1 VDTEDPNSGTNL
13 TERTPEAKL
22 KGHVEYLLNSVNNLG
37 GRCSVFANGTQCT
50 TYEQFWSAI
59 QNEPQALDTIR
70 ETLKCGRS
78 PSAPVHPL
86 ILDMSKLH
94 QEGETCY
101 QKILDEANKG
111 NPYYFGSANCN
122 GGLPIPKPNDGVKYW
137 FTGKIDGMSNV
148 RPLGIELKGEP
159 HAATHTPD
167 GGLNNSHLDVL
178 QQSVEKAHALASV
191 HGLVANVGIFAI
203 TFNKQ
208 WLVWMSRRWEAD
220 VLLETLEVLSVSP
233 ESISILWDELNVLAL
248 NSPASIYTDPT
259 DAAAILRFLHSVH
272 PRAVGYCR
280 VVPVGKSHSTVY
292 AVTFPQLFT
301 QRDVRYLGVSSHI
314 KHIAVKVVETA
325 ESFNRETECLR
336 KIWTYLTAES
346 IFEAANFYALGATSS
361 TETESWSLDW
371 INFKTSFGTAANLI
385 IKSSQSTQP
394 WWWQSL
400 LPSDMNIRGC
410 IIMRC
415 GEYKQPLAYR
425 NREVKKRAADCCAWW
440 MRIIHQAGVI
450 HRDIRMRNVVE
461 FRSWFRPYSVNGD
474 YKYVLPQGED
484 MTQSCYEWQLID
496 LGLGCSAD
504 NKDAIIINTKSGQYY
519 GAGVSVRN
527 KGTGRREFSYRWGV
541 HDDFEMLLTL
551 QQQLLTSKWE

>member
-203 TFNKQ
+203 NFNKQ

-220 VLLETLEVLSVSP
+220 VLLERARTDTLKADPEWVSYC
-233 ESISILWDELNVLAL
+233 SIA
-248 NSPASIYTDPT
+248 
-259 DAAAILRFLHSVH
+259 
-272 PRAVGYCR
+272 C
-280 VVPVGKSHSTVY
+280 
-292 AVTFPQLFT
+292 
-301 QRDVRYLGVSSHI
+301 VRYQRSFMLTVPTPEQPRFYQRVRV
-314 KHIAVKVVETA
+314 AVRMK
-325 ESFNRETECLR
+325 
-336 KIWTYLTAES
+336 
-346 IFEAANFYALGATSS
+346 
-361 TETESWSLDW
+361 
-371 INFKTSFGTAANLI
+371 
-385 IKSSQSTQP
+385 
-394 WWWQSL
+394 
-400 LPSDMNIRGC
+400 
-410 IIMRC
+410 
-415 GEYKQPLAYR
+415 YK
-425 NREVKKRAADCCAWW
+425 
-440 MRIIHQAGVI
+440 
-450 HRDIRMRNVVE
+450 
-461 FRSWFRPYSVNGD
+461 
-474 YKYVLPQGED
+474 
-484 MTQSCYEWQLID
+484 
-496 LGLGCSAD
+496 
-504 NKDAIIINTKSGQYY
+504 
-519 GAGVSVRN
+519 
-527 KGTGRREFSYRWGV
+527 
-541 HDDFEMLLTL
+541 
-551 QQQLLTSKWE
+551 